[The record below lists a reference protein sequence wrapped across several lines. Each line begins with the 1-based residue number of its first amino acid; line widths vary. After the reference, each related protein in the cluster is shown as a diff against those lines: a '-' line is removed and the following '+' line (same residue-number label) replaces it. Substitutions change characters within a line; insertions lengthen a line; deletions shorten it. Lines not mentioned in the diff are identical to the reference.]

1 MRNHIP
7 SRRRVRGQHG
17 IALITTMLLLLL
29 LTAMSL
35 TMVLSVS
42 SDMLLTGY
50 YGNYRGSFYAADS
63 GINIARQ
70 QVVDSLNK
78 SIPVP
83 FDPATGPAIGTTTAM
98 SQGKNGYATFAPIN
112 SAYSW
117 PEKVKIT
124 DIQIPPAGSVVGCT
138 PTGGTTGNC
147 AAPYAK
153 ASDALSSPVLKYVYT
168 VPYQIT
174 AVGQSQGT
182 ETATIVERGAAVVTA
197 KTGLGTQTTS
207 FAGFGMFI
215 DQYALCGGGDL
226 VPGTITGPVWTN
238 GSWNFSNSGSYT
250 FTDDVTQ
257 VGSKAGFDKSGI
269 CSGSTTVPS
278 GFSVAFQNSLKNMTF
293 GAAPAALPANS
304 FNQQQAVLDGIGNS
318 STAPTALA
326 MNGVLKDATGNAY
339 PKTGASSGVYLP
351 YTVDSTGKIKTFTGG
366 GILVEGSATVVV
378 QPGSNGTAQVYKI
391 TQGGVTTTVTTDPA
405 AGSAGT
411 TTIQVGSTG
420 PVTSINGV
428 PQQFS
433 SSGVPMGT
441 ATMLYVDGDIT
452 SLSGPGAGKAGIND
466 GVAVTICATN
476 DVTVTGDVL
485 YKTDPVYMSG
495 TQMDQLIPGGDT
507 GQVLGI
513 FTAKGNVNLNN
524 KQSNPNNLEI
534 DASIATI
541 SQGGSGGIVNTG
553 SAINTLTIVGGRIQN
568 TIQNINSTTRNVLF
582 DRRFGK
588 NGFAPPWFPSTT
600 ITPTAGT
607 GQSVATTVQ
616 RYTWLNQTMTQ

>member
-1 MRNHIP
+1 MRNHNLR
-7 SRRRVRGQHG
+7 SRNRVRSQHG
-17 IALITTMLLLLL
+17 VALITTMLLLLL

-70 QVVDSLNK
+70 QVVVSLNG
-78 SIPVP
+78 SIKVP
-83 FDPATGPAIGTTTAM
+83 FDPSVGPTLGTTTATTDG
-98 SQGKNGYATFAPIN
+98 QKGYTSFAPVN

-124 DIQIPPAGSVVGCT
+124 NIQIPPAGSVVVCT

-153 ASDALSSPVLKYVYT
+153 PADALSSPVLKYTYN
-168 VPYQIT
+168 VPYMIT

-182 ETATIVERGAAVVTA
+182 ETATIVERGAVVVTA
-197 KTGLGTQTTS
+197 KTGLGAQTQS

-257 VGSKAGFDKSGI
+257 VGSKAGFDKSGT
-269 CSGSTTVPS
+269 CTGATTVPS

-318 STAPTALA
+318 STAPTFGA
-326 MNGVLKDATGNAY
+326 MNTVLKDATGKAY
-339 PKTGASSGVYLP
+339 PAGGASSGVFLP
-351 YTVDSTGKIKTFTGG
+351 YSVDSKGNKTFTGG
-366 GILVEGSATVVV
+366 GILVEGDATVVV
-378 QPGSNGTAQVYKI
+378 QPGATSTAQVYKI
-391 TQGGVTTTVTTDPA
+391 TQSGVTTTVTTDPA

-411 TTIQVGSTG
+411 TTIQVGNG
-420 PVTSINGV
+420 AVTSINGV

-433 SSGVPMGT
+433 ASGVPMGN
-441 ATMLYVDGDIT
+441 ATMLYVDGNIT
-452 SLSGPGAGKAGIND
+452 SLAGPGAGQAGIND
-466 GVAVTICATN
+466 GVAVTVCATDN
-476 DVTVTGDVL
+476 VTVTGDVL

-495 TQMDQLIPGGDT
+495 TQMDQLVPGGDT

-553 SAINTLTIVGGRIQN
+553 AGINTLTIVGGRIQN

-600 ITPTAGT
+600 ITPSAGT
-607 GQSVATTVQ
+607 GQSVASTVQ
-616 RYTWLNQTMTQ
+616 RYTWLNQTVTQ

>member
-1 MRNHIP
+1 
-7 SRRRVRGQHG
+7 
-17 IALITTMLLLLL
+17 
-29 LTAMSL
+29 
-35 TMVLSVS
+35 
-42 SDMLLTGY
+42 
-50 YGNYRGSFYAADS
+50 
-63 GINIARQ
+63 
-70 QVVDSLNK
+70 
-78 SIPVP
+78 
-83 FDPATGPAIGTTTAM
+83 
-98 SQGKNGYATFAPIN
+98 
-112 SAYSW
+112 
-117 PEKVKIT
+117 
-124 DIQIPPAGSVVGCT
+124 
-138 PTGGTTGNC
+138 
-147 AAPYAK
+147 
-153 ASDALSSPVLKYVYT
+153 
-168 VPYQIT
+168 
-174 AVGQSQGT
+174 
-182 ETATIVERGAAVVTA
+182 VERGAAVVTA